1 MRNFFGGGS
10 KSGHARDKGND
21 HSVRHSSGWKE
32 MLKNLQRRESL
43 RVLDIGPTSSTN
55 INFIT
60 GMGHSIY
67 MSNLVDEAA
76 RPEWIVASA
85 EDGSP
90 TFAVDRFLA
99 ANLDFAGRSF
109 DVFSFL
115 EANLKFSGRMFDVVL
130 LWDASDYLPESLL
143 PHLMHRM
150 HEVMAPEGQ
159 MLAFYHAKPTAG
171 SSAPR
176 IDHGFFRYSL
186 NGDDTVDLQM
196 AGQFP
201 LVSMYTNRQIETLLK
216 DFSNFRFFLAKDNL
230 REVIATR

>member
-10 KSGHARDKGND
+10 NSGHARDKGGD

-67 MSNLVDEAA
+67 MSNLVEEAA
-76 RPEWIVASA
+76 RPEWTKRDSEGEA
-85 EDGSP
+85 
-90 TFAVDRFLA
+90 RF
-99 ANLDFAGRSF
+99 DISG
-109 DVFSFL
+109 FL
-115 EANLKFSGRMFDVVL
+115 EANLNFSGRMFDVVL
-130 LWDASDYLPESLL
+130 LWDASDYLPELLL
-143 PHLMHRM
+143 PQLMHRV

-159 MLAFYHAKPTAG
+159 MLAFFHAKPTTG
-171 SSAPR
+171 SSAPP
-176 IDHGFFRYSL
+176 IDNGFFRYSL
-186 NGDDTVDLQM
+186 SGNETVDLQR
-196 AGQFP
+196 AGHFP
-201 LVSMYTNRQIETLLK
+201 ILSMYTNRQIETLLR

>member
-10 KSGHARDKGND
+10 KPGHARDRGSD

-67 MSNLVDEAA
+67 MSNLVEEAA
-76 RPEWIVASA
+76 RPEWTKRDP
-85 EDGSP
+85 DGEQK
-90 TFAVDRFLA
+90 
-99 ANLDFAGRSF
+99 F
-109 DVFSFL
+109 DVSAFL

-130 LWDASDYLPESLL
+130 LWDASDYLPEALL
-143 PHLMHRM
+143 PQLMHRM

-159 MLAFYHAKPTAG
+159 MLAFFHAKPTAG

-176 IDHGFFRYSL
+176 IDKGFFRYSL
-186 NGDDTVDLQM
+186 TGAETVDLQR
-196 AGQFP
+196 AGEFP
-201 LVSMYTNRQIETLLK
+201 ILSMYTNRQIETLLK

>member
-10 KSGHARDKGND
+10 NSGHARDKGSD

-67 MSNLVDEAA
+67 MSNLVEEAA
-76 RPEWIVASA
+76 RPEWKKRDA
-85 EDGSP
+85 EGEP
-90 TFAVDRFLA
+90 R
-99 ANLDFAGRSF
+99 F
-109 DVFSFL
+109 DVTGFL
-115 EANLKFSGRMFDVVL
+115 DANLKFSGRMFDVVL
-130 LWDASDYLPESLL
+130 LWDASDYLPEPLL
-143 PHLMHRM
+143 PELMHRM
-150 HEVMAPEGQ
+150 HAVMAPEGQ
-159 MLAFYHAKPTAG
+159 MLAFFHAKPTAG
-171 SSAPR
+171 SSAPA
-176 IDHGFFRYSL
+176 IDNGFFRYSL
-186 NGDDTVDLQM
+186 TGSETVDLQR

-201 LVSMYTNRQIETLLK
+201 ILSMYTNRQIETLLK